1 MEINKSITSAN
12 PSFYFRL
19 ATCIMDAL
27 GPLAR
32 VAQLPSALGRDNL
45 GGSKLRN
52 LASFLV
58 HLFGRD
64 GDLERAY
71 LSVIHDRCLLCEEP
85 VSESTAYLT
94 YRVCPF
100 CRFHYSLTA
109 RERIELLA
117 DKGTFKESHK
127 YLSSVAPLSFSRRGR
142 YRKLLSHDQNRTGL
156 TEAAVTGKCRID
168 GIDVMLV
175 VLDFGFMGGS
185 MGIVVGEKVATA
197 LETAARRDL
206 PVIALVSGGGARVQ
220 EGVLSLM
227 QMAKTVAAAN
237 RLREEG
243 APFIVVLSNPSTGQ
257 AYASF
262 ANLADVILAE
272 PGSLIGLS
280 PLRALREASNT
291 PLPLDA
297 HTAEAHLSHGL
308 LDNVVDR
315 EALQSRLATLLHL
328 LTAQKLGKGNHKGLL
343 KTELKTPAETEVW
356 EAVTTAR
363 HPERPLAMAYIHSML
378 EPFVELRG
386 DRLNSDDRSIVG
398 GIGFLHGEPVVIIG
412 QQRVHLQEGERY
424 HVYPDGLRKAQRLIT
439 LASRFKI
446 PLVTLVDTQG
456 ADPGLEA
463 EEQGIGNAVATTL
476 SLMAEAPVPIVS
488 VIIGEGGSEGALA
501 LGLSDRILMQ
511 QYAIYSPISLNRH
524 LGGPYPDHMLDR
536 EAAEALMLTAQDC
549 LELGIADQIVA
560 EPESGS
566 HTSLK
571 EAADSVQLSVAKQLA
586 QLSKL
591 STSKLLK
598 QRYQKF
604 RRMGEKSA
612 YSQEAM
618 NLEVE
623 LLMNIAADGTRRGR
637 LVRAQKRKGRE
648 ELAEVAVKAEEEA

>member
-1 MEINKSITSAN
+1 MIDVIGL
-12 PSFYFRL
+12 PVR
-19 ATCIMDAL
+19 M
-27 GPLAR
+27 
-32 VAQLPSALGRDNL
+32 AQLPALPGEDNP
-45 GGSKLRN
+45 GGAKLRN
-52 LASFLV
+52 LAGFLV
-58 HLFGRD
+58 HLFGRN

-71 LSVIHDRCLLCEEP
+71 LSVVHDRCLLCEEP
-85 VSESTAYLT
+85 VGESSAYLT

-100 CRFHYSLTA
+100 CRFHYTLTA

-127 YLSSVAPLSFSRRGR
+127 YLSSIAPLSFSRRGR
-142 YRKLLSHDQNRTGL
+142 YRKLLSQDQNRTGL
-156 TEAAVTGKCRID
+156 TEAAVTGRCRID
-168 GIDVMLV
+168 GIDAMLV

-197 LETAARRDL
+197 LETAARRGL

-243 APFIVVLSNPSTGQ
+243 SPFIVVLSNPSTGQ

-315 EALQSRLATLLHL
+315 EALQARLATLLQL
-328 LTAQKLGKGNHKGLL
+328 LTAEKLGKGNNKELL
-343 KTELKTPAETEVW
+343 KVELETPPEAEVW
-356 EAVTTAR
+356 QAVTTAR
-363 HPERPLAMAYIHSML
+363 HPERPLAMSYIHSML
-378 EPFVELRG
+378 DPFVELRG

-398 GIGFLHGEPVVIIG
+398 GVGFLHGEPVVIIG
-412 QQRVHLQEGERY
+412 QQRSHFLDGERY
-424 HVYPDGLRKAQRLIT
+424 HVYPDGLRKAQRLIA

-463 EEQGIGNAVATTL
+463 EEQGIGNAIATTL
-476 SLMAEAPVPIVS
+476 SLMAEAPIPIVS

-524 LGGPYPDHMLDR
+524 LGGPYPDHRLDR
-536 EAAEALMLTAQDC
+536 EAAEALMLTARDC
-549 LELGIADQIVA
+549 LELGIADQIVG

-566 HTSLK
+566 HSNPR
-571 EAADSVQLSVAKQLA
+571 EAANAVQLAVAKQLA
-586 QLSKL
+586 ELSKL

-604 RRMGEKSA
+604 RRMGERSA

-618 NLEVE
+618 SLEVE

-637 LVRAQKRKGRE
+637 LVRSQKRRSRE
-648 ELAEVAVKAEEEA
+648 ERPVEAAVKAEEEA